1 MSRIIVIA
9 DADYQIRF
17 DNGVP
22 VEAIPGGT
30 LLNTAV
36 QLSRMGHNVAMA
48 SEVGNDTV
56 GELILGYLAENGVD
70 TKSVDRSIDCITPA
84 TLIFGNGKEATTMRY
99 TCADAETEGLDIVW
113 PDLEPG
119 DTIIFGGYM
128 AVNQRCHRRLL
139 QLLTYAADRRINIIY
154 FPGFD
159 PSRISRITKVMPMIF
174 ENLEIAQCVVTRT
187 RDIEYIFGKTDP
199 AKAFDDHLDFYTDK
213 YVNIDSDGHA
223 LLFRIGAEPVSMT
236 AAKGTDALMTAEI
249 INKLIN

>member
-17 DNGVP
+17 ENGVP
-22 VEAIPGGT
+22 VEATPGGT

-36 QLSRMGHNVAMA
+36 QLSRMGHNVAIA

-56 GELILGYLAENGVD
+56 GQLILAYLAENGVD
-70 TKSVDRSIDCITPA
+70 TKSVDRSVDCTTPA
-84 TLIFGNGKEATTMRY
+84 TLIFGSGKDATTMRY
-99 TCADAETEGLDIVW
+99 TCADAETEGFDIVW

-119 DTIIFGGYM
+119 DTIVFGGYM

-139 QLLTYAADRRINIIY
+139 QLLTYATERKIRIIY

-159 PSRISRITKVMPMIF
+159 PSRIARITKVMPMIF
-174 ENLEIAQCVVTRT
+174 ENLEIAQCVVTRM

-199 AKAFDDHLDFYTDK
+199 AKAFGDHLDFYTDK
-213 YVNIDSDGHA
+213 YVNIDPDGQV
-223 LLFRIGAEPVSMT
+223 LLFNLGNDPVAMNVT
-236 AAKGTDALMTAEI
+236 KGTDAVMTAEVLTR
-249 INKLIN
+249 LIN